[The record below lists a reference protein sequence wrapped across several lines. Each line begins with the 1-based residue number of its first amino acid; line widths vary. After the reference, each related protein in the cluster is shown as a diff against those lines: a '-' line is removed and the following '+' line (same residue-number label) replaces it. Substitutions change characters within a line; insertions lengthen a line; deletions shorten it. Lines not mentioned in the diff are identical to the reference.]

1 MRYAMLAG
9 LVGVLAFGLAVS
21 ASGQNVPWKANGDNK
36 DPAGAPAAGAPAA
49 PGAPAAAAEGVTP
62 AGGAD
67 PAKLEKAAVPV
78 KETLAQVA
86 KVQKLLDDELAKPDA
101 KRDVK
106 KIPNLKESIARLYL
120 SAAQK
125 AKVQS
130 QSAIFTKAEDKQA
143 FLDQYEKPNRDKA
156 IALLF
161 ELANEALGKKDY
173 RGAEALARQIL
184 ILDPKNAEAEALI
197 KKIAE
202 EKAAALKAGAK
213 NTGSGSGDSL
223 KDKKLDP
230 NLRDF
235 KRDGRGPDTSDTDWG
250 KTKRTW

>member
-1 MRYAMLAG
+1 MLVG

-21 ASGQNVPWKANGDNK
+21 ASGQNVPWKADGDANA
-36 DPAGAPAAGAPAA
+36 PAGAPAAVAPVA

-67 PAKLEKAAVPV
+67 PAKLEKAGVPV
-78 KETLAQVA
+78 KDILAQVA

-101 KRDVK
+101 KRDAK

-161 ELANEALGKKDY
+161 ELANDALAKKDY
-173 RGAEALARQIL
+173 RGAETLARQIL
-184 ILDPKNAEAEALI
+184 ILDPKNAEAEAFI

-213 NTGSGSGDSL
+213 NSGSGGGDSL
-223 KDKKLDP
+223 KDKNINP
-230 NLRDF
+230 NIRDYS
-235 KRDGRGPDTSDTDWG
+235 RDGRGTKTDYGNTGRKW
-250 KTKRTW
+250 

>member
-9 LVGVLAFGLAVS
+9 LAGVLALGLAVS
-21 ASGQNVPWKANGDNK
+21 ASGQDLPWKADGDNK
-36 DPAGAPAAGAPAA
+36 APAGAPAAGAPAA
-49 PGAPAAAAEGVTP
+49 PGAPAAAVEGVTP

-67 PAKLEKAAVPV
+67 TAKLEKAATPV
-78 KETLAQVA
+78 KDILAQVA
-86 KVQKLLDDELAKPDA
+86 KVQKLLDDELAKPDG

-106 KIPNLKESIARLYL
+106 RIQNFKESIARLYL

-125 AKVQS
+125 AKAQA
-130 QSAIFTKAEDKQA
+130 QSALFTKAEDKQA
-143 FLDQYEKPNRDKA
+143 FLDQYDKPNRDKA

-197 KKIAE
+197 KRIAE
-202 EKAAALKAGAK
+202 EKAVAQKAAK
-213 NTGSGSGDSL
+213 NTGAGGGDGL
-223 KDKKLDP
+223 KDKNLNP
-230 NLRDF
+230 NLKDWSRTNRDP
-235 KRDGRGPDTSDTDWG
+235 KTDYG
-250 KTKRTW
+250 KTGRTW

>member
-21 ASGQNVPWKANGDNK
+21 ASGQNVPWKADGDIK
-36 DPAGAPAAGAPAA
+36 APAVAPAAGAPA
-49 PGAPAAAAEGVTP
+49 APAAAAEGVTP
-62 AGGAD
+62 AAGPD
-67 PAKLEKAAVPV
+67 TAKLEKAAGPV
-78 KETLAQVA
+78 KDVLAQIA

-101 KRDVK
+101 KRDAK
-106 KIPNLKESIARLYL
+106 KIPNFKEGIARLYL
-120 SAAQK
+120 TAAQK

-143 FLDQYEKPNRDKA
+143 FLEQYEKPNREKA

-173 RGAEALARQIL
+173 RSAEALGRQIL
-184 ILDPKNAEAEALI
+184 ILDPKNAEAGAFL
-197 KKIAE
+197 KSIAE

-213 NTGSGSGDSL
+213 NTGAGSGDSL
-223 KDKKLDP
+223 KDKNLDP

-235 KRDGRGPDTSDTDWG
+235 KRDGRGTKTDWG
-250 KTKRTW
+250 KTGRTW